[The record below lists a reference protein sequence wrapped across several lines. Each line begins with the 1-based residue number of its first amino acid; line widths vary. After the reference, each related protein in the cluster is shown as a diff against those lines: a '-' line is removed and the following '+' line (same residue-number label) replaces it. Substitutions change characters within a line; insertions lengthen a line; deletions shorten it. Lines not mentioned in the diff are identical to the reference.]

1 MVRVVLIGLA
11 LLLAAAAGWM
21 VKIYLSNQ
29 RAQLAEMAAAQK
41 PKPVTTSEV
50 LVVKAPVGIT
60 GTLSS
65 SDLHWEAWPDDGIDS
80 HYITRKAR
88 PDAIDKLA
96 GSAARQPL
104 FAGEPVTE
112 DKLILRLN
120 GGFLAA
126 VLPEGDRA
134 ISLKVDEASGIAGL
148 LLPGDRVDVIL
159 THDMPVKEGEGPNGT
174 PTMTKGFVSE
184 TIVRDLAVLAV
195 DQDLKHDDKGSAK
208 VGKTVTMAVTEAQ
221 AEAIALGRV
230 MGSLTLSL
238 RSAFG
243 GAAPDQRA
251 QPYTSGSDISGAIR
265 ARAVAAPPRPAPAAI
280 VAPPPYTVTVFHGLT
295 PETVTLGR

>member
-1 MVRVVLIGLA
+1 MVRVILVGLA

-29 RAQLAEMAAAQK
+29 REQLAEMAAAQK

-50 LVVKAPVGIT
+50 LVVGDAVDIT
-60 GTLSS
+60 GVLSAH
-65 SDLHWEAWPDDGIDS
+65 DLRWEAWPDDGIHA

-112 DKLILRLN
+112 DKLILKQT

-126 VLPEGDRA
+126 VLPNGGRA
-134 ISLKVDEASGIAGL
+134 ITLKVDEASGVGGL
-148 LLPGDRVDVIL
+148 VLPGDRVDVIL
-159 THDMPVKEGEGPNGT
+159 THDITVKEGEGPT
-174 PTMTKGFVSE
+174 ATLAKRFVSE
-184 TIVRDLAVLAV
+184 TIVRDLPVLAV
-195 DQDLKHDDKGSAK
+195 DQDLKHDEKGGAK
-208 VGKTVTMAVTEAQ
+208 LGKTVTIAVDIGQ
-221 AEAIALGRV
+221 AEAIALGRA
-230 MGSLTLSL
+230 MGMLTLSL

-243 GAAPDQRA
+243 ASTPDQRA
-251 QPYTSGSDISGAIR
+251 QRYTSSTDISGALR
-265 ARAVAAPPRPAPAAI
+265 ALELPAPAAAAASAAV
-280 VAPPPYTVTVFHGLT
+280 VAAAPYTVTVFHGLT
-295 PETVTLGR
+295 PETVTVAR